1 MDKFQSSW
9 SLYANKIDSYKVAC
23 SQCNQ
28 LYIKAN
34 DEPFIC
40 LTCGAMDDD
49 RQPINID
56 VIE

>member
-1 MDKFQSSW
+1 MNKFDSSYK
-9 SLYANKIDSYKVAC
+9 LYADNYYKVAC